1 MLVRVI
7 SKIFTW
13 IQTQVGEQVDADL
26 SLARRR
32 RARPPDHVI
41 RQARVR
47 VQKSLTSPSGKE
59 VFRQTLDLLLG
70 PGPDESS
77 VFRVRQLQHV

>member
-1 MLVRVI
+1 MANGC
-7 SKIFTW
+7 KIFTW
-13 IQTQVGEQVDADL
+13 IQTQVGEQIDADL

-32 RARPPDHVI
+32 RARSPDHVI